1 VGDDLGFELLL
12 AVGCAWM
19 VDVWVKE
26 TARHSI
32 SDQYF
37 SIVFFAL

>member
-12 AVGCAWM
+12 AVGCTWM